1 MGSSNINR
9 LLSGALVVLTL
20 ALIVSAQANDSA
32 VARSDILLHIVTQ
45 CVEPTTANYCEQC
58 NFPRADR
65 HCGVGAECK
74 KTTEVLARNA
84 QYVVIRDSKM
94 CGCPAEFFHGLA
106 LPLDVVTGVEDSKRP
121 EGIWQF
127 AWEVAAER
135 IEPESIALV
144 VNPKSQRS
152 QNQLHIHLVRLDGQ
166 ARPQF
171 DRNTPSYVNHL
182 DHVWAIAERDAKSK
196 GLTDYGVLVAQQSPG
211 QFVVVTTPSSPE
223 AMFTQWSCH

>member
-1 MGSSNINR
+1 
-9 LLSGALVVLTL
+9 
-20 ALIVSAQANDSA
+20 
-32 VARSDILLHIVTQ
+32 
-45 CVEPTTANYCEQC
+45 
-58 NFPRADR
+58 
-65 HCGVGAECK
+65 
-74 KTTEVLARNA
+74 
-84 QYVVIRDSKM
+84 
-94 CGCPAEFFHGLA
+94 
-106 LPLDVVTGVEDSKRP
+106 
-121 EGIWQF
+121 
-127 AWEVAAER
+127 VAAER

-171 DRNTPSYVNHL
+171 ARNTPSYVNHL
-182 DHVWAIAERDAKSK
+182 DHVWAIAQRDAKSK